1 MNPRGVGARR
11 FHPQRGTALLEVLLA
26 VALFVAAAAVMTVA
40 LNASLS
46 SLNRQRL
53 AAQASNMAASVL
65 AEVQLGIRPMAVTA
79 RAPMEPPYAQW
90 LLELAVTPV
99 ETGAGEPT
107 GAAQVEV
114 ILRHQTESVVQRL
127 AQLLPVN
134 RSGGG
139 TNSVTATAGVSG
151 TTLGDH

>member
-1 MNPRGVGARR
+1 MNPRRGRVRQIAA
-11 FHPQRGTALLEVLLA
+11 QRGTALLEVLLA

-65 AEVQLGIRPMAVTA
+65 AEVQLGIRPMAVVA

-90 LLELAVTPV
+90 LLELAVTPA

-127 AQLLPVN
+127 AQLLPLN

-139 TNSVTATAGVSG
+139 TNSVTASSAVSG
-151 TTLGDH
+151 ATPGEH